1 MLQKNL
7 RLKKSK
13 DFLVVARSGKYF
25 KSRSIVLR
33 LRPNKLGGMRF
44 GFIVSRI
51 IGGAVTRNKVKRR
64 LRHIVREIQIEDNW
78 DIVISARRNSKFIN
92 FATLKIETKEL
103 LANAGVLKDE

>member
-1 MLQKNL
+1 M
-7 RLKKSK
+7 RLG
-13 DFLVVARSGKYF
+13 L
-25 KSRSIVLR
+25 
-33 LRPNKLGGMRF
+33 
-44 GFIVSRI
+44 IVSRI